1 VNVYE
6 WMSAVTQKSGLA
18 EPVERDAMEL
28 IEMLRVTAA
37 LGTLAGRTDV
47 ADHEPSY
54 PFLSSV
60 CSICHK
66 EH

>member
-18 EPVERDAMEL
+18 EPVERDAMDL
-28 IEMLRVTAA
+28 IEHLRITGA
-37 LGTLAGRTDV
+37 LGTVAGRTDV
-47 ADHEPSY
+47 ADHQPQY
-54 PFLSSV
+54 PLMSSV
-60 CSICHK
+60 CSICNK